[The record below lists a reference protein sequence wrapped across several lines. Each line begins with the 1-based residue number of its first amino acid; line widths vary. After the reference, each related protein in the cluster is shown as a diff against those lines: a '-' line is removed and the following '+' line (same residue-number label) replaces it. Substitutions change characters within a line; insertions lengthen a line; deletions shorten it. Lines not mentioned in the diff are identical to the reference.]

1 MPERRRRSV
10 WAPQMVSSG
19 PLGEDKDLDNEVEAI
34 VKLLRE
40 KGPMR
45 SPDIRRALETRFWGP
60 GRLRQALLE
69 ARDRGLV
76 RRRGR
81 RTWEAAGG

>member
-1 MPERRRRSV
+1 
-10 WAPQMVSSG
+10 MVSSG
-19 PLGEDKDLDNEVEAI
+19 PPGEDKDLDNEVEAI
-34 VKLLRE
+34 LNLLRE

-45 SPDIRRALETRFWGP
+45 SPEIRRALETKFWGP

-81 RTWEAAGG
+81 RSWEAADG

>member
-1 MPERRRRSV
+1 VPERRRRSV

-19 PLGEDKDLDNEVEAI
+19 PPREDVDLDDEVDSI
-34 VKLLRE
+34 VKLLEE

-45 SPDIRRALETRFWGP
+45 SPDIRRALETKYWGP

-76 RRRGR
+76 KRRGR